1 VPHYEVVTPESP
13 REIAAR
19 VLRRRW
25 NSPEYVET
33 LLEQELARAGLSRLD
48 RSLCQELV
56 YGVVRRERTLDWL
69 IARRTDGRPQ
79 DRAAQSLLRLGLYQI
94 FWLQR
99 IPAHAAVHETV
110 ELAKR
115 TGCGAKT
122 GFLNAVLRGCLRER
136 AAIERHLE
144 NLKKEDPAAGYSHPA
159 WLVERWQARWGTEK
173 TARLLEWNNT
183 PPPTFARLNGLKTDA
198 ATLTERWKAQGIG
211 FAARQWD
218 WTGENVVF
226 ELKSHP
232 SLAEWEDFQRGFFY
246 VQDASTLLAAHVL
259 NPQPGENILDLCAA
273 PGGKTADMAQRME
286 NRGHI
291 LAQDNQPQRLRRL
304 RENCARLGVTCVE
317 ITAGTASALRADPPS
332 VETEPD
338 VASAGEIQVLKMQPP
353 SEVGTARRAVRGRL
367 GEATLPKPDLRSA
380 PALRADPS
388 GVEPAP
394 GNAPSPPFDRILLD
408 APCSNSG
415 VLRRRVD
422 LRWRIRAEELARLS
436 REQGALLRQ
445 AAVRLKPGGL
455 LVYSTCSL
463 EPEENQDMTRNFLGE
478 HEEFAL
484 ENERQLLPFADQVD
498 GAYVAALR
506 RRA

>member
-1 VPHYEVVTPESP
+1 VTSESP

-19 VLRRRW
+19 VLRRRC
-25 NSPEYVET
+25 NSPDYVET

-56 YGVVRRERTLDWL
+56 YGIVRHEMTLDWL
-69 IARRTDGRPQ
+69 IARKTSARPQ
-79 DRAAQSLLRLGLYQI
+79 ERGAQLLLRMGLYQI

-136 AAIERHLE
+136 EAIARQLE
-144 NLKKEDPAAGYSHPA
+144 ALKTEDPPAGYSHPA
-159 WLVERWQARWGTEK
+159 WLVERWQARWGPEN
-173 TARLLEWNNT
+173 TAQLMEWDNA
-183 PPPTFARLNGLKTDA
+183 PPPTFARVNRLKTDA
-198 ATLTERWKAQGIG
+198 ATLAERWKSQGIR

-218 WTGENVVF
+218 WTGEDSVF
-226 ELKSHP
+226 ELQSHP

-246 VQDASTLLAAHVL
+246 VQDPGTLLAVHKL

-273 PGGKTADMAQRME
+273 PGGKTGCIAQRME
-286 NRGHI
+286 NRGRI
-291 LAQDNQPQRLRRL
+291 LALDNQPQRLRRL

-317 ITAGTASALRADPPS
+317 IAGDA
-332 VETEPD
+332 
-338 VASAGEIQVLKMQPP
+338 
-353 SEVGTARRAVRGRL
+353 
-367 GEATLPKPDLRSA
+367 A
-380 PALRADPS
+380 PALRTDPPSNEGRTTKHVAPSSLSPLAGREPERGVPETSPAPS
-388 GVEPAP
+388 G
-394 GNAPSPPFDRILLD
+394 GNAAKSAPPPLPFDRILLD

-422 LRWRIRAEELARLS
+422 LRWRIRAEELARLR
-436 REQGALLRQ
+436 REQAILLRQ
-445 AAVRLKPGGL
+445 AAARLKPGGL

-463 EPEENQDMTRNFLGE
+463 EPEENETVTRDFLAE
-478 HEEFAL
+478 HSEFTL
-484 ENERQLLPFADQVD
+484 ESERQLLPFRDQVD
-498 GAYVAALR
+498 GAYVAALLLR
-506 RRA
+506 P